1 LSSLLE
7 IAGLRVELP
16 GPDGGT
22 RPVIHDVSLN
32 VSAGEAV
39 GVVGESGSG
48 KTMTLRSIVH
58 LLPRGAVASGSVRFG
73 GTDVLSLKGAELR
86 RWLAS
91 DVAVVF
97 QDPRAHINPT
107 RTIGD
112 FLCEARVLVRG
123 ERRSAAMARAEELL
137 DAVGIADAR
146 RRLRQRPFELS
157 GGMLQRVMIAAALA
171 AEPKL
176 ILADEPTT
184 ALDVTTQEEVMAIL
198 DELRRERGL
207 AMVFVT
213 HDLELATAV
222 CDRVAVMYAGRI
234 VEDEPAAA
242 LHECAAH
249 PYTVALLAARPG
261 LRAGGEPLATIE
273 GRPISAFEASEA
285 CAFAPRCPRAEAV
298 CRSERPPLRP
308 VGGGAGAA
316 ACHFAEQVVLS
327 S

>member
-1 LSSLLE
+1 MSLLE
-7 IAGLRVELP
+7 IDGLHVELP
-16 GPDGGT
+16 SGDGPRT
-22 RPVIHDVSLN
+22 VIHEVSLA
-32 VSAGEAV
+32 VDAGEAV
-39 GVVGESGSG
+39 GLVGESGSG
-48 KTMTLRSIVH
+48 KTMTLRSVVH
-58 LLPRGAVASGSVRFG
+58 LLPRGARATGSVRFDG
-73 GTDVLSLKGAELR
+73 RDVLGLKGAELR

-112 FLCEARVLVRG
+112 FLTEALVLVRG
-123 ERRSAAMARAEELL
+123 EKRAAALAKAEGLL

-234 VEDEPAAA
+234 VEDEPAAE
-242 LHECAAH
+242 LHACAAH

-261 LRAGGEPLATIE
+261 LRANGEPLATIE

-285 CAFAPRCPRAEAV
+285 CAFAPRCPRAEAI
-298 CRSERPPLRP
+298 CHAQRPPLRA

>member
-1 LSSLLE
+1 MSLLE
-7 IAGLRVELP
+7 IDGLHVELP
-16 GPDGGT
+16 GPDGGA
-22 RPVIHDVSLN
+22 RPVIHDVALH
-32 VSAGEAV
+32 VDAGEAV
-39 GVVGESGSG
+39 GLVGESGSG

-58 LLPRGAVASGSVRFG
+58 LLPRGATATGRVRFG
-73 GTDVLSLKGAELR
+73 GTDVLGLKGAELR

-123 ERRSAAMARAEELL
+123 EKRAIAMARAEELL

-234 VEDEPAAA
+234 VEDEPAAS

-261 LRAGGEPLATIE
+261 LRASGEPLATIE

-285 CAFAPRCPRAEAV
+285 CAFAPRCPRAEAR
-298 CRSERPPLRP
+298 CRAERPALRP
-308 VGGGAGAA
+308 VGAGAA
-316 ACHFAEQVVLS
+316 ACHFAEQVVLHA
-327 S
+327 

>member
-1 LSSLLE
+1 MSLLE
-7 IAGLRVELP
+7 IDGLHVELP
-16 GPDGGT
+16 GPRT
-22 RPVIHDVSLN
+22 VIHDVSLD

-73 GTDVLSLKGAELR
+73 GTDVLALEGAALR

-123 ERRSAAMARAEELL
+123 EKRSVAMSRAEELL

-234 VEDEPAAA
+234 VEDEPAAG
-242 LHECAAH
+242 LHACAAH

-261 LRAGGEPLATIE
+261 LRASGEPLATIE
-273 GRPISAFEASEA
+273 GRPISAFEASAA
-285 CAFAPRCPRAEAV
+285 CAFAPRCPRAEPV
-298 CRSERPPLRP
+298 CRSQRPPLRP
-308 VGGGAGAA
+308 VEGGAGRA
-316 ACHFAEQVVLS
+316 ACHFAEQVVLPS
-327 S
+327 